1 MADPMKIRATLQGDV
16 ADVRILMRHPM
27 ETGQRKNAKG
37 DLVPVHFI
45 QSVVVAHNSKTV
57 LDAQWSQ
64 TVSRDPFLG
73 LRVKGA
79 KAGDKITAT
88 WTDNKGDKRSKY
100 PASGKLAGDWKVG
113 AKLVAS
119 GAGMRIRGGRVEKAK
134 ENGALCINCHALDPR
149 EVNVGNLGPSLTGYG
164 AQRGATDATVK
175 YTYEKIYNAWT
186 YFPCSNMPRLGA
198 KGYLTPEQIAH
209 VVAYLVD
216 PQSPV
221 NRR

>member
-1 MADPMKIRATLQGDV
+1 MN
-16 ADVRILMRHPM
+16 RHLALIAASV
-27 ETGQRKNAKG
+27 T
-37 DLVPVHFI
+37 
-45 QSVVVAHNSKTV
+45 VVVGCATFP
-57 LDAQWSQ
+57 DAEPTRALGEQAAAAAYPGMPPALTQRAVQDAEQKVCS
-64 TVSRDPFLG
+64 TIGDAKLTPEEAARVVAASR
-73 LRVKGA
+73 A
-79 KAGDKITAT
+79 SI
-88 WTDNKGDKRSKY
+88 KY

-164 AQRGATDATVK
+164 AQRGASEATVK

-198 KGYLTPEQIAH
+198 KGYLTPEQVAH

-221 NRR
+221 NRK

>member
-1 MADPMKIRATLQGDV
+1 MNGYLAVIAASAT
-16 ADVRILMRHPM
+16 
-27 ETGQRKNAKG
+27 
-37 DLVPVHFI
+37 
-45 QSVVVAHNSKTV
+45 VVVGCASFP
-57 LDAQWSQ
+57 DAESTRALGEQAASTAYPGMPPALTQ
-64 TVSRDPFLG
+64 RAVQDAEQKVCSTIGDAKLTSEEAARVVAASR
-73 LRVKGA
+73 A
-79 KAGDKITAT
+79 SI
-88 WTDNKGDKRSKY
+88 KY

-119 GAGMRIRGGRVEKAK
+119 GAGMRVRGGRVEKAK

-221 NRR
+221 NRK